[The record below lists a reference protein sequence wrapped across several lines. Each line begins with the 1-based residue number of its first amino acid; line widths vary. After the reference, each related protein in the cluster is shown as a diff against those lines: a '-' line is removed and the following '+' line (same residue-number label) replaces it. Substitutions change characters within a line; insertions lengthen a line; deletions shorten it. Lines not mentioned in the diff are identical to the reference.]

1 MDRARY
7 EANDNMSKWLPIG
20 VPDNDVQRFMK
31 ERIVADKNSDVVS
44 LDVYED
50 YCRWCE
56 EQGKSALALP
66 SFGREFGKLCD
77 KKKIGGRVRYFGVA
91 LKYALSDEGDK
102 KLPVTRAA

>member
-1 MDRARY
+1 
-7 EANDNMSKWLPIG
+7 
-20 VPDNDVQRFMK
+20 MK
-31 ERIVADKNSDVVS
+31 ERVVYDKESDVVS

-91 LKYALSDEGDK
+91 LKSELKVLEDK
-102 KLPVTRAA
+102 KLPAYRAA